1 MKNLDDHSWFTVG
14 FCLVKGRTLLKEL
27 IRERARRD
35 LDKNSF
41 ESNLITELLMTYQH
55 NSTAEHFLMFF
66 HTRGWLF
73 RLVLVGKLLFTV
85 PENRTY

>member
-35 LDKNSF
+35 LDKNTF
-41 ESNLITELLMTYQH
+41 ESKGKNLMFIIV
-55 NSTAEHFLMFF
+55 STAFQK
-66 HTRGWLF
+66 GS
-73 RLVLVGKLLFTV
+73 
-85 PENRTY
+85 